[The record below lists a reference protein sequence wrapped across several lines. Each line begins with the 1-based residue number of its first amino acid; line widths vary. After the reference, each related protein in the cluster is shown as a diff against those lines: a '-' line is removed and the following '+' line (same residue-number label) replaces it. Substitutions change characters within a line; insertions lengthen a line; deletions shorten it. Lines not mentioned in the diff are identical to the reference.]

1 VDAKLH
7 LCYFGAMTK
16 RSRVILSTV
25 AVLAVL
31 GLTVWLVLPSG
42 PPDPVYGGHRL
53 SFYLSVIAP
62 SQDWLNTQL
71 LDSNAV
77 PYLVHTLKQHDS
89 SVRKAYLRVY
99 PRLPT
104 WLSSRLGYPV
114 SAERRKL
121 FACEYLG
128 SMGATARPAIPELIS
143 LAASNEEALA
153 RVSAIQALARIAS
166 RNDADVMACL
176 ETASRDGN
184 TSVRTAAVIA
194 IQQLDPGIGT
204 NDTTMP

>member
-62 SQDWLNTQL
+62 SQDWLNTRL

-77 PYLVHTLKQHDS
+77 PYLIHTLKQHDS
-89 SVRKAYLRVY
+89 SVRRAYIRAY
-99 PRLPT
+99 PRLPA
-104 WLSSRLGYPV
+104 WLSSPLGYPV
-114 SAERRKL
+114 SATRRK
-121 FACEYLG
+121 FIACDLLG
-128 SMGATARPAIPELIS
+128 SMGATARPAIQELIH
-143 LAASNEEALA
+143 LAGSKPQQGTETLPSAPQPSSPSNSSIPE
-153 RVSAIQALARIAS
+153 SAPTTQP
-166 RNDADVMACL
+166 C
-176 ETASRDGN
+176 
-184 TSVRTAAVIA
+184 
-194 IQQLDPGIGT
+194 LDPRPIPH
-204 NDTTMP
+204 NPCHPCNLWLRIFPS